1 MKKTFMGVFAV
12 AGLVLA
18 GCGSN
23 DPKTEVAAES
33 TTATDATTQETTTTP
48 TVSGK
53 FEPLPGTPGIGE
65 AVTNGGAKITVNSVT
80 SAPTIPMRA
89 GVTQGEFAPKEAR
102 TGGQFIVVDT
112 TVENVGKASMDLTCN
127 YPIVTMLGDDEKR
140 QFDAIRDLYRIE
152 GNPECNVGLQPGFS
166 SEMKWVYEIPSTTVP
181 VIFAFYTTEE
191 GSTKELRAVATGPIA
206 PA

>member
-1 MKKTFMGVFAV
+1 MRTLVGVIAV
-12 AGLVLA
+12 SAVVLA

-23 DPKTEVAAES
+23 DSNTEVAAES
-33 TTATDATTQETTTTP
+33 TTTAQATTETP
-48 TVSGK
+48 GVSGK
-53 FEPLPGTPGIGE
+53 FEPLPGTPQVGE

-80 SAPTIPMRA
+80 STPTISFRPGAIA
-89 GVTQGEFAPKEAR
+89 GEYAPKEAR
-102 TGGQFIVVDT
+102 DGGQFIVVDA
-112 TVENVGKASMDLTCN
+112 TVENVGKASMDLTCS
-127 YPIVTMLGDDEKR
+127 YPIATMLGDDEKR
-140 QFDAIRDLYRIE
+140 QFDAIKDLHRVE

-191 GSTKELRAVATGPIA
+191 GSTRELRAIATGPVM